1 MIDPKMAHGYPV
13 KKYSDAQIEK
23 CKQKIDFI
31 KNKLINVDIMDIEYR
46 VMIDD
51 ILKDYEHKLWEMEN
65 EVEWIP
71 YCEKIY

>member
-13 KKYSDAQIEK
+13 KKYSDKQIEK

-31 KNKLINVDIMDIEYR
+31 KNRLINVDIMDIEYR

-51 ILKDYEHKLWEMEN
+51 ILKDYERKLWEMEN